1 MKSAPA
7 FSFPVAASGTRI
19 SSGRKTVAKRISGVA
34 VRFYKR
40 TAAASWTMDFMVP
53 GSAER
58 VQESTR
64 WSTIQE
70 AERVAA
76 ERIEEV
82 KRLVLNYGPT
92 AQVRGSWATVGEVL
106 AVLEHGDKVVDGNT
120 LRTYKSAILR
130 LARVVDEV
138 RPFEVGMDRVLCR
151 ATVER
156 FLSLG
161 QGRDGRGVNWVD
173 ALPVNSGLNATVR
186 NALALMSHRERLMP
200 GLKVPEVAEVRK
212 LPKLREPRHGFVPW
226 PAGVFEQMKAE
237 VEGLRET
244 QPELWLI
251 NVCLRRLGLR
261 AEELLAARREW
272 IEQDGQGRWC
282 LVIKDRPDWQV
293 LKHGKPRRLL
303 LDAELAGVLLGRAGF
318 LIADGLGETA
328 RYDLIYRRHSEL
340 LRRWIPDRTKS
351 NHELRMHA
359 ASQVYMQQGLG
370 AAAYFLGD
378 SASTTERFYASW
390 LGGAVGL
397 GEDAVGGVG

>member
-1 MKSAPA
+1 MSTTLSPAPA
-7 FSFPVAASGTRI
+7 VLPAASTDKA
-19 SSGRKTVAKRISGVA
+19 GRKTVSKRIAGVA

-53 GSAER
+53 GSSER

-64 WSTIQE
+64 WTTLAE

-76 ERIEEV
+76 GRIEEV
-82 KRLVLNYGPT
+82 KRLILNLGSK
-92 AQVRGSWATVGEVL
+92 ALVRGAWATVGEVL
-106 AVLEHGDKVVDGNT
+106 AVLDQGDKVVDSGT
-120 LRTYKSAILR
+120 LRTYKSALLR
-130 LARVVDEV
+130 LARTVDEV
-138 RPFEVGMDRVLCR
+138 APLEVGMDKALARV
-151 ATVER
+151 TVER
-156 FLSLG
+156 LFSLG
-161 QGRDGRGVNWVD
+161 QGREGKGVNWVD
-173 ALPVNSGLNATVR
+173 PLPVNSGLNGTVR

-200 GLKVPEVAEVRK
+200 GLKVPDVVDLRK
-212 LPKLREPRHGFVPW
+212 LPKLREARHGFVPW
-226 PAGVFEQMKAE
+226 PAGVFERMKAE
-237 VEGLRET
+237 VEGLRDS

-272 IEQDGQGRWC
+272 IEQDAQGRWC
-282 LVIKDRPDWQV
+282 LVVKDRADWQV

-303 LDAELAGVLLGRAGF
+303 LDAELAGVLLQKVGF
-318 LIADGLGETA
+318 LIADGLGETT
-328 RYDLIYRRHSEL
+328 RYDLIYRRHSEF
-340 LRRWIPDRTKS
+340 LRRFIPDRTKS

-397 GEDAVGGVG
+397 GEDAVGAVG

>member
-1 MKSAPA
+1 
-7 FSFPVAASGTRI
+7 
-19 SSGRKTVAKRISGVA
+19 
-34 VRFYKR
+34 
-40 TAAASWTMDFMVP
+40 MVP

-106 AVLEHGDKVVDGNT
+106 AVLEHGDKVVDANT
-120 LRTYKSAILR
+120 LRTYKSAVLR

-200 GLKVPEVAEVRK
+200 GLKVPEVTEMRK

-226 PAGVFEQMKAE
+226 PAGVFERMKAE
-237 VEGLRET
+237 VETMRET

-282 LVIKDRPDWQV
+282 LVIKDRADWQV

-303 LDAELAGVLLGRAGF
+303 LDAELAGVLLQKVGF

-397 GEDAVGGVG
+397 GEDAVGAVG